1 MLLKRL
7 SKYYF
12 LIFLLLSKTDY
23 IIKDVKYLK
32 LSNSIVVTPRIS
44 NDLNLIIPKIDLDV
58 YTTYNNTL
66 KEGLEIHKLSTKPG
80 DKNSTIIIMGHA
92 GIGQNVYFN
101 RLNLV
106 EEKDIV
112 YLDYSNIE
120 YKYIVENKEIINKG
134 TMYNFEFNNNNL
146 YLITCYHHNKQ
157 IILKAKMA
165 KN

>member
-32 LSNSIVVTPRIS
+32 LSNNVVITPRIS
-44 NDLNLIIPKIDLDV
+44 EDVNLRIPKIDLDV
-58 YTTYNNTL
+58 YTTYNTTL
-66 KEGLEIHKLSTKPG
+66 KEGLEIHKLSTKPS
-80 DKNSTIIIMGHA
+80 DRNSTVIIMGHA

-101 RLNLV
+101 RLNLL
-106 EEKDIV
+106 EKKDIV
-112 YLDYSNIE
+112 YLEYSNLEYQYIIE
-120 YKYIVENKEIINKG
+120 SKEIINKG
-134 TMYNFEFNNNNL
+134 NIYNFEFNSNYL

-165 KN
+165 NL